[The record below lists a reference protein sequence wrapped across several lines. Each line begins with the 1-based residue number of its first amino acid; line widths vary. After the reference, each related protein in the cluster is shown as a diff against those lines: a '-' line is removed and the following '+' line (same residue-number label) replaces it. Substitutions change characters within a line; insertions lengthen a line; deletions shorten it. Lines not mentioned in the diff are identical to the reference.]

1 MKNKDKKKKIQKRIT
16 DNILSV
22 VIVSI
27 LFIICCVSYIRHEI
41 LMKDSN
47 MTVAV
52 VLSISEE
59 PGIRW
64 GYQVSVLYSVNK
76 IKYLKI
82 VPVSSNDYNIGE
94 KYLIR
99 YSMKDPSISEVIWS
113 EKVADE
119 SWILETDS
127 ERKQSLDSIY
137 KKEN

>member
-1 MKNKDKKKKIQKRIT
+1 
-16 DNILSV
+16 
-22 VIVSI
+22 
-27 LFIICCVSYIRHEI
+27 
-41 LMKDSN
+41 MKDSN

-127 ERKQSLDSIY
+127 ERK
-137 KKEN
+137 